1 MKRLKVGGRMA
12 TLENGQAEVNELF
25 IVGKVAAIF
34 FQNPTNFYK
43 VMLIKVVETNTSY
56 QEAEIVVTGNFGQIQ
71 EEEIY
76 RFSGNVVDH
85 AKYGKQFQVDT
96 YQQDKPT
103 STAGLINYLSGDN
116 FPGIGKRRPKILWL
130 FLVIMQLMALWR
142 IRRS

>member
-1 MKRLKVGGRMA
+1 MA

-71 EEEIY
+71 EE
-76 RFSGNVVDH
+76 
-85 AKYGKQFQVDT
+85 
-96 YQQDKPT
+96 
-103 STAGLINYLSGDN
+103 
-116 FPGIGKRRPKILWL
+116 
-130 FLVIMQLMALWR
+130 
-142 IRRS
+142 